1 MADQHLGPWYLIP
14 TAKVETTL
22 TDPVF
27 FLVRASEVTLVD
39 SRPSTLYI
47 DDGTASSA
55 PRAPYSDQTALLP
68 PPSDPGSAEA
78 AAAAASTRGVPPP
91 PGPPPMILSRPQ
103 AGNGQDYFTMLH
115 KWAGRSAGGFGRPMA
130 GRLGHGSW
138 GKWSHREISSVFEDV
153 TLSSLVKRNI
163 FDNYDDA
170 ST

>member
-1 MADQHLGPWYLIP
+1 MADQQWYLIP

-78 AAAAASTRGVPPP
+78 AAAAASTRGFLHAGITSQLP
-91 PGPPPMILSRPQ
+91 PGPS
-103 AGNGQDYFTMLH
+103 
-115 KWAGRSAGGFGRPMA
+115 GGGLQQEEA
-130 GRLGHGSW
+130 QLEEAYEGHGMAPPARAHTSCNTAL
-138 GKWSHREISSVFEDV
+138 GNAKLHCVRGLVSRVEP
-153 TLSSLVKRNI
+153 SL
-163 FDNYDDA
+163 
-170 ST
+170 